1 MKSWGDGFQKG
12 LAAAESGDY
21 ATALKEWMP
30 LAEQGYGSAQ
40 FNLGIMYKNGQGV
53 LQNDKTAVKW
63 WTLSANQGHASAQ
76 SRLGFMHYTG
86 QGVQQDY
93 QTAVKWYILSA
104 QQGHATAQASLSL
117 MHAMGLSVPQDNVY
131 AHMWSNIADSNG
143 NKDGTIL
150 RDILAKKMTP
160 SQIEEA
166 QRLARECVAKNY
178 KGC

>member
-1 MKSWGDGFQKG
+1 MVALLL
-12 LAAAESGDY
+12 LA
-21 ATALKEWMP
+21 LN
-30 LAEQGYGSAQ
+30 LHRAQ
-40 FNLGIMYKNGQGV
+40 FNLGVMY
-53 LQNDKTAVKW
+53 DK
-63 WTLSANQGHASAQ
+63 
-76 SRLGFMHYTG
+76 G

-93 QTAVKWYILSA
+93 KETMKWHTLSA

-143 NKDGTIL
+143 NKDGAIL

-166 QRLARECVAKNY
+166 QKLARECVTKNY